1 MAGDAREEAFVPI
14 LAKEPQELPRA
25 RDDDLAHAFVGGDP
39 GIVAALFIGGQR
51 GSVRPREIGVLHVD
65 DEEGGTLLGEVRIG
79 GLGRSV
85 VVNRPIGRLPGHSLV
100 LRTAF

>member
-1 MAGDAREEAFVPI
+1 MRG
-14 LAKEPQELPRA
+14 
-25 RDDDLAHAFVGGDP
+25 DDDFAHPLVEGVP
-39 GIVAALFIGGQR
+39 GIVAALLIGRER

-65 DEEGGTLLGEVRIG
+65 DEERRTLLAEVRIG

-85 VVNRPIGRLPGHSLV
+85 VVNRPIGGLPGHSLV